1 MDRRIFLGAGAAAVV
16 GGAGWL
22 ALRPQNG
29 TGSNL
34 LVGMAN
40 AQEAAEMVA
49 IPDMVMGAADAPVEV
64 IEYASYTCPHCASF
78 HANQFPQ
85 LKENYIDTG
94 KIRFVY
100 REVYFDRFGLWAS
113 MVARCGGQER
123 FFAISD
129 MIYEK
134 QREWTSS
141 GDPATIAEELQK
153 FGRIAGLDQATL
165 DECMSDGVFAQSLV
179 AWFQE
184 NAERDAI
191 SSTPSFLIDGEKYS
205 NMSYADFAA
214 TLDEKLA
221 G

>member
-1 MDRRIFLGAGAAAVV
+1 MERRIFLGAGAAAVV

-22 ALRPQNG
+22 ATRPSDQA
-29 TGSNL
+29 GSNL
-34 LVGMAN
+34 LIGMAN
-40 AQEAAEMVA
+40 AQTADAPVEIMDMA
-49 IPDMVMGAADAPVEV
+49 IGSADAPVEV

-94 KIRFVY
+94 KVRFIY

-113 MVARCGGQER
+113 MVARCGGEER

-134 QREWTSS
+134 QREWTAL
-141 GDPATIAEELQK
+141 GDPVTISAELQR
-153 FGRIAGLDQATL
+153 FGKIAGLDQATL
-165 DECMSDGVFAQSLV
+165 DACMSDGAFAQALV
-179 AWFQE
+179 NWFQE

-191 SSTPSFLIDGEKYS
+191 SSTPTFLIDGVKYA
-205 NMSYADFAA
+205 NMSYSDFAA
-214 TLDEKLA
+214 TLDEKL
-221 G
+221 GG